1 MSSLP
6 TAELAADPR
15 VRRGMERQL
24 AERRRLIEAG
34 GEPLGWKL
42 GFGAPAALEKLGTG
56 APLVGFLMRSALVD
70 SGAEVAVGSWTSPA
84 IEPEVAVRVGPDAS
98 IAAVGPAFELADVDP
113 PPEDVEEILAGNIFQ
128 RHVVLGP
135 VGSSLAGATAY
146 VDGGD
151 EGVEPEALTGPLPP
165 LVAHVAGLL
174 EAFGETLAE
183 GDVVIAGS
191 IVPPIQTGT
200 GRSHTYELRPI
211 GSVSVRLG

>member
-42 GFGAPAALEKLGTG
+42 GFGAPAAMEKLRTG
-56 APLVGFLMRSALVD
+56 APLVGFLMRDGLVE
-70 SGAEVAVGSWTSPA
+70 SGASVAVGAWTNPA
-84 IEPEVAVRVGPDAS
+84 IEPEVAVTVGPDAS

-113 PPEDVEEILAGNIFQ
+113 PPEEVEEILAGNIFQ

-135 VGSSLAGATAY
+135 SGPSLAGATAHVPDP
-146 VDGGD
+146 VDPQD
-151 EGVEPEALTGPLPP
+151 LTGPIGP
-165 LVAHVAGLL
+165 LVRHVADFLS
-174 EAFGETLAE
+174 AFGESLAE
-183 GDVVIAGS
+183 GDIVICGS
-191 IVPPIQTGT
+191 VVPPIQTGP
-200 GRSHTYELRPI
+200 GRSHDYELRPI
-211 GSVSVRLG
+211 GSVSVRLVGG